1 MKVITVSNI
10 KGGVGKS
17 STAAVLGAGLA
28 NRGLRTLLIDDDPQS
43 NLTMCY
49 MNEPEEGT
57 PTLYHVYAKQN
68 TIKEVSQTVKLNLD
82 LVPGDFELCA
92 ADMEFTDVGRLN
104 KLNKA
109 LKEVK
114 DDYDYAVIDTP
125 PNLGVLTLNSLMA
138 SDFVI
143 VPLSVDSFSLK
154 GIRLLNETLTDVREE
169 ASKQLIV
176 IGLLLTR
183 YSRKTNLS
191 KLLEDSVNGAANLL
205 HTSLFESRIRQAVAV
220 QESQIAQVDLL
231 EYAPKAA
238 VTEDYQKFIDE
249 LLKRIEESED

>member
-1 MKVITVSNI
+1 MNVISTTNI

-17 STAAVLGAGLA
+17 TTAAILGAGLA
-28 NRGLRTLLIDDDPQS
+28 SRGFRTLLIDDDPQS

-49 MNEPEEGT
+49 MPEPEDGT
-57 PTLYHVYAKQN
+57 PTLYHVYSKSN
-68 TIKEVSQTVKLNLD
+68 TIKDIRQSVKLNLD

-104 KLNKA
+104 RLNKA
-109 LKEVK
+109 LKEVSS
-114 DDYDYAVIDTP
+114 DYDYVIIDTP
-125 PNLGVLTLNSLMA
+125 PNLGVLTLNALMA

-154 GIRLLNETLTDVREE
+154 GIRLLNETLNDVREE
-169 ASKQLIV
+169 MSKQLTV

-183 YSRKTNLS
+183 YSTRTNLS
-191 KLLEDSVNGAANLL
+191 KMLEQSVNSAADLL
-205 HTSLFESRIRQAVAV
+205 QTSLFTSRIRQSVTV

-231 EYAPKAA
+231 EYAPRAT
-238 VTEDYQKFIDE
+238 VTADYQAFIDE
-249 LLKRIEESED
+249 LLTRIKEKEA